1 MKGGGL
7 TKTCADEESG
17 DTLGVIVLLALENL
31 TSHSLL
37 LQLRRQ
43 KKYSVK
49 RLRPPRG
56 ADPMAPSSAP

>member
-1 MKGGGL
+1 MLGGSRDERGL

-43 KKYSVK
+43 KKQCQK
-49 RLRPPRG
+49 
-56 ADPMAPSSAP
+56 DETT

>member
-1 MKGGGL
+1 MPGGSRDEKLGGGL

-43 KKYSVK
+43 KKYTIK
-49 RLRPPRG
+49 RLG
-56 ADPMAPSSAP
+56 TT

>member
-7 TKTCADEESG
+7 TKPCADEESG
-17 DTLGVIVLLALENL
+17 DTLGVIVLLAFENL

-49 RLRPPRG
+49 RLGLPRG